1 MFGMRSLALIF
12 VWKES
17 IQVSMK
23 SYSLSWTLERNRKKL
38 QREGYS
44 KEKSLKVSIDACWM
58 ILENILL
65 GQCYISLPGGTLK
78 LKQK

>member
-23 SYSLSWTLERNRKKL
+23 SCSLSWTLERNRKKL

>member
-17 IQVSMK
+17 IQVYMK

>member
-1 MFGMRSLALIF
+1 MFGMRNLALIF

>member
-78 LKQK
+78 QK